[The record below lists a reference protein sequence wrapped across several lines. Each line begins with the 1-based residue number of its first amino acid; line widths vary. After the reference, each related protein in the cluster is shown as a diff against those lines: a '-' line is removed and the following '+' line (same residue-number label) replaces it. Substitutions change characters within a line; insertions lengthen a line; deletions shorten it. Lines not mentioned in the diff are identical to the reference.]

1 MLPRLSMVVLP
12 LLVAGSL
19 ALVAEESPEPEMR
32 TFQLV
37 FVVRNPEFKDEEWL
51 AERMKEHRADRT
63 KTASNLY
70 LRNLV
75 KDKVALVAG
84 PLPDN
89 DRIQQ
94 AAVLDLD
101 NAKDAA
107 FVFQHSPAI
116 ETGRLQ
122 LEIYSLWAPNGI
134 LKTPKD
140 PDATRDFFLGMLKRP
155 ANAPSYP
162 VEKLAELEQ
171 GHLENL
177 QEMTESTDLVIA
189 GSVDNG
195 GDLLGIAIFRGRD
208 PKHIEQLMARDP
220 AVQAGRLALEL
231 HRWHVPK
238 GAWPRRADLLRE
250 R

>member
-1 MLPRLSMVVLP
+1 MLPRLVPAVL
-12 LLVAGSL
+12 LLLGSGSL
-19 ALVAEESPEPEMR
+19 ALVAEQSSEQEMR

-37 FVVRNPEFKDEEWL
+37 FVVQNPEFEDEEWL
-51 AERMKEHRADRT
+51 ADRMKDHRADRT
-63 KTASNLY
+63 KTAGNLY

-94 AAVLDLD
+94 VAVLDLD

-122 LEIYSLWAPNGI
+122 LEIYSWWAPDGI

-155 ANAPSYP
+155 ANAPDYP
-162 VEKLAELEQ
+162 VEKLEELQ
-171 GHLENL
+171 RGHLENL
-177 QEMTESTDLVIA
+177 QKMTESTDLVIA
-189 GSVDNG
+189 GSVDSG

-208 PKHIEQLMARDP
+208 PKHIEELMARDP
-220 AVQAGRLALEL
+220 ALQAGRLKLEL

-238 GAWPRRADLLRE
+238 GSWPRKADLLRE